1 MNLRRVSGDES
12 SADFYFVIFC
22 KSRTRS
28 FARVRAAFLIRQA
41 RYTETVAADDR
52 EVLFLVR
59 LVSVLRTRKSQPT
72 PVATYGSSRSAD
84 TVTLPLLNPFSSPHF
99 LISVTR

>member
-28 FARVRAAFLIRQA
+28 FARVRAAFLICRA

-52 EVLFLVR
+52 EDPVPRSFSFR
-59 LVSVLRTRKSQPT
+59 SSVLRTRNQLLLRRTDRHALLIPLR
-72 PVATYGSSRSAD
+72 SR
-84 TVTLPLLNPFSSPHF
+84 
-99 LISVTR
+99 

>member
-28 FARVRAAFLIRQA
+28 FARVRAAFLICQA
-41 RYTETVAADDR
+41 RYKVTVAADER
-52 EVLFLVR
+52 EDPVPRSFSFRSTDSRSTL
-59 LVSVLRTRKSQPT
+59 
-72 PVATYGSSRSAD
+72 VATYGSSRSAD
-84 TVTLPLLNPFSSPHF
+84 TVTLPLTNPFSSPHF